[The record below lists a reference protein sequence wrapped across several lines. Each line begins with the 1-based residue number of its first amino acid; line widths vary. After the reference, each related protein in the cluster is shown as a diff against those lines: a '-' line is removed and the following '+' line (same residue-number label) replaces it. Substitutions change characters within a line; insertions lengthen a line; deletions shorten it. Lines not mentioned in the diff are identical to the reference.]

1 MTGLLLVLYVVR
13 VVVWP
18 GWYIIS
24 YGLGIYLLN
33 VLVDFVS
40 PLEDP
45 DALGPLASAE
55 LPMRADDEYRPF
67 LRKLPEFASWVR
79 ATRALAL
86 GLVLTLFRFL
96 DVPVFYPILIL
107 YFIMLFVSTLK
118 QRVQHM
124 LRHRYVPLSLG
135 KPRFSK

>member
-1 MTGLLLVLYVVR
+1 MFTVVVLTVYVVR

-18 GWYIIS
+18 GWYIVS

-45 DALGPLASAE
+45 STTTPSDLPLHQ
-55 LPMRADDEYRPF
+55 DDEFRPF

-79 ATRALAL
+79 ATRALLLAL
-86 GLVLTLFRFL
+86 FLSLWSAL
-96 DVPVFYPILIL
+96 DVPVFWPILLL
-107 YFIMLFVSTLK
+107 YFLLLFVSTLK

-124 LRHRYVPLSLG
+124 IRHRYLPVSLG
-135 KPRFSK
+135 KPSFAS